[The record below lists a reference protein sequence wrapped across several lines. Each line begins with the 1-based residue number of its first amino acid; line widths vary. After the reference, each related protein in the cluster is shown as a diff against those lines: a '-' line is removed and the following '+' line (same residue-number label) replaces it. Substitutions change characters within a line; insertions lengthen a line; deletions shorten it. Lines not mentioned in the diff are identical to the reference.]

1 MPDPFYELSDK
12 ADADLEEIFDYTEQE
27 HGTGQAIRYVSAF
40 QEAFDLLVEN
50 PEIGRVRRE
59 IRPGLRSV
67 LKDQHAVFYRVLTDR
82 VRIVRVLH
90 GSRDVPLL
98 FSD

>member
-1 MPDPFYELSDK
+1 MPDFFYELSDE

-27 HGTGQAIRYVSAF
+27 HGIDQAIRYVSGF
-40 QEAFDLLVEN
+40 EEAFDLLVEN
-50 PEIGRVRRE
+50 PETGRVRRE

-67 LKDQHAVFYRVLTDR
+67 LKDQHAVFYRVLADR